1 MGSPGK
7 AENDGKK
14 VGGDISSSM
23 TSDEVDLKKKLG
35 NSPSKEDINTKDS
48 S

>member
-1 MGSPGK
+1 MGSLGK

-14 VGGDISSSM
+14 VGGDISSST
-23 TSDEVDLKKKLG
+23 TSDDVDLKKKLG